1 MVVTDDDGD
10 YLGLSGHGGNRRTGW
25 RINKPVPSSELDQIR
40 RSREL
45 VALRIVAAARLGVA
59 MVMIAATYIGQ
70 KPKWP
75 QFNWV
80 PWAYLIAAVA
90 AAALLFS
97 PAHRRLPIGRLQL
110 VLLILDVT
118 AIFTYKVAAA
128 DGAYV
133 PLLVL
138 TLLPIMVV
146 LDVSWRR
153 AAVALV
159 VIAGTFAVEIFTDH
173 VVLAQAG
180 MGRAIM
186 ATMVFGFLCCT
197 AFLAVYAQS
206 RQLDEITDLSA
217 SRQALLVDLMTASD
231 AQQRRISE
239 YIHDGPLQ
247 SVLMAR
253 QDITSVLKKQPNEAL
268 ERALAGLRDATDQ
281 MREATFELHPSVLGG
296 SGLARAVQQLA
307 AASSARS
314 GIDITT
320 DIDYPVADASDP
332 MVFAVARELV
342 SNVVRHSH
350 ATRASVRL
358 RAVDGVCH
366 LDVVDDG
373 VGMSDEQA
381 RRRLEQGHIGIA
393 SQRTR
398 IEAAGGAMRIASTPT
413 GTHVEV
419 TVPMNPA

>member
-1 MVVTDDDGD
+1 VA
-10 YLGLSGHGGNRRTGW
+10 W
-25 RINKPVPSSELDQIR
+25 RINDPVPNELDQIR

-45 VALRIVAAARLGVA
+45 SALRIVAVARLGVA
-59 MVMIAATYIGQ
+59 AVMIAATYIGQ

-80 PWAYLIAAVA
+80 PWFYALAGVC

-97 PAHRRLPIGRLQL
+97 PVYRRIAVGRLQL

-118 AIFTYKVAAA
+118 AIFTYKIAAA
-128 DGAYV
+128 DGSYT
-133 PLLVL
+133 PLLIL
-138 TLLPIMVV
+138 TLLPIMVL

-153 AAVALV
+153 AAAALA
-159 VIAGTFAVEIFTDH
+159 VIAGTFAVEVFTDH
-173 VVLAQAG
+173 VLLAQVG
-180 MGRAIM
+180 EGRA
-186 ATMVFGFLCCT
+186 ALLTVVFGFLCCT
-197 AFLAVYAQS
+197 AFLAVRAQA
-206 RQLDEITDLSA
+206 RQLDEITSLSA

-231 AQQRRISE
+231 AEQRRISE

-268 ERALAGLRDATDQ
+268 ERAMAGLREATDQ

-296 SGLARAVQQLA
+296 AGLARAVQQLA
-307 AASSARS
+307 TANSARS
-314 GIDITT
+314 GIDITA
-320 DIDYPVADASDP
+320 DIDYPGSDASDP
-332 MVFAVARELV
+332 MVFAVTRELV
-342 SNVVRHSH
+342 SNVVRHSR
-350 ATRASVRL
+350 ATRASITL

-373 VGMSDEQA
+373 VGMSDDTA
-381 RRRLEQGHIGIA
+381 RGRLEQGHIGIA

-398 IEAAGGAMRIASTPT
+398 IEAAGGAMRIVPTAT
-413 GTHVEV
+413 GTHVQV
-419 TVPMNPA
+419 SVPMKPPATGFVAGGQEPV